1 MAAFVRVVEQFAAV
15 LYAACAVGV
24 LWSIRAMWLAWR
36 ERDRTL
42 YALERETASARIGRG
57 ALSALAF
64 VGLGA
69 LVFFVAR
76 FVAPSL
82 PAEEAP
88 TPTPS
93 GPLVTLT
100 PSPTPFP
107 TPTPSVTPTP
117 DSSLDATALALT
129 PVDTATPEPTTVPA
143 PPASCPDPGV
153 QITAPRDGDT
163 FSGSFQVFGT
173 ASIPNFGFY
182 KFVLNGPGTNNEDR
196 TAGEVVKTPV
206 VNDYLGTFDPTLL
219 LEAPGAYRFSLVV
232 VDNVGNEA
240 PHCAITLR
248 FAAAPAPN

>member
-1 MAAFVRVVEQFAAV
+1 MAPFVRVVEQFAAV

-24 LWSIRAMWLAWR
+24 LWSIRGMWLAWR

-57 ALSALAF
+57 VLSALAF

-82 PAEEAP
+82 PAEQAP

-107 TPTPSVTPTP
+107 TPTPSLTPTP
-117 DSSLDATALALT
+117 NSSLDATALALT
-129 PVDTATPEPTTVPA
+129 PIDTATP
-143 PPASCPDPGV
+143 
-153 QITAPRDGDT
+153 
-163 FSGSFQVFGT
+163 
-173 ASIPNFGFY
+173 
-182 KFVLNGPGTNNEDR
+182 
-196 TAGEVVKTPV
+196 
-206 VNDYLGTFDPTLL
+206 
-219 LEAPGAYRFSLVV
+219 
-232 VDNVGNEA
+232 
-240 PHCAITLR
+240 
-248 FAAAPAPN
+248 